1 MLQMDFT
8 QDILQKL
15 TSIRAAL
22 QAGRTDTLNI
32 SPELLRSL
40 EECAKSPNKAAL
52 TEALAAAGGTGRLD
66 AQSEE
71 LFNEVLLLLQF
82 QEISETYQIKT
93 VRLSR
98 TSVRGMIGKWYPP
111 TKGQM
116 TIRQVVDDILIK
128 VEKNVKG
135 CYYYYTGLSRAQEY
149 RGRFSYQ
156 LVVNDRFKLFIDPNR
171 KICYQILN
179 ALYN

>member
-1 MLQMDFT
+1 MYRREQMLQMDFT

-71 LFNEVLLLLQF
+71 LFNEVLLLLLQF
-82 QEISETYQIKT
+82 QEIIY
-93 VRLSR
+93 
-98 TSVRGMIGKWYPP
+98 
-111 TKGQM
+111 
-116 TIRQVVDDILIK
+116 D
-128 VEKNVKG
+128 
-135 CYYYYTGLSRAQEY
+135 
-149 RGRFSYQ
+149 
-156 LVVNDRFKLFIDPNR
+156 
-171 KICYQILN
+171 
-179 ALYN
+179 

>member
-1 MLQMDFT
+1 MYRREQMLQMDFT

-128 VEKNVKG
+128 VEKKCKKG
-135 CYYYYTGLSRAQEY
+135 AIIITQAY
-149 RGRFSYQ
+149 
-156 LVVNDRFKLFIDPNR
+156 LVLKNIGVDFRIN
-171 KICYQILN
+171 
-179 ALYN
+179 